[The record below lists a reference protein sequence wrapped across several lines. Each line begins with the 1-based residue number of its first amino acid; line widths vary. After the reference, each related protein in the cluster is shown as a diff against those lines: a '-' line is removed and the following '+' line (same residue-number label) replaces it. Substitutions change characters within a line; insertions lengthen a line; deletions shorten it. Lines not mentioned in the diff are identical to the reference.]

1 MVTKRTPT
9 IDGSG
14 KLLEKFLPERL
25 GDVALKDAIATDA
38 ANPASTIGGALN
50 ATIASKTKSDD
61 ALALSQAM
69 AFAAV
74 PQPLSRWRTK
84 LATDAANAK
93 IVAMGDSTSDP
104 VTDAAQIWNRMK
116 DHHTLA
122 GQGLAGMNPAN
133 IVSYGHNGTKL
144 ADWWASSTSKAEI
157 TGSGAHLVI
166 LSFGI
171 NDLRLGATTQAAF
184 RSLLIQVVDYLRGQM
199 PTTDIVLRIPNS
211 FTSDNVH
218 GFSAGWVSPATPEA
232 SQKYSSEIRN
242 AYLSL
247 IDYWP
252 SGVAVWDAQG
262 RIFGVTSKPFAE
274 TDDLMKDI
282 LHPSAAKGYP
292 AIADG
297 LVEDLIGANAVPAR
311 AAASAVKPFQDIM
324 GRADNAASAGVATTG
339 QAYVTTIGAFGVS
352 AHQLYNPNTSLSR
365 TTVNSGAVNGE
376 FGVTVAVSGTT
387 LAWGFRYTDPANFL
401 YITHSGA
408 SGKYELYKKVA
419 DALTL
424 TATYSTITPANGDKL
439 MVKADGTLVKV
450 YINGA
455 LMGSYDFPQNTNGTW
470 MSLQANNS
478 TPRFTDLYA
487 TPY

>member
-1 MVTKRTPT
+1 MSNAFTDLMVARK
-9 IDGSG
+9 IE
-14 KLLEKFLPERL
+14 KLQGELSATYATNAGLPSA
-25 GDVALKDAIATDA
+25 VAVQA
-38 ANPASTIGGALN
+38 AVY
-50 ATIASKTKSDD
+50 SKSAD
-61 ALALSQAM
+61 ALARSQAM

-84 LATDAANAK
+84 LATDPANAK

-104 VTDAAQIWNRMK
+104 AQDAVEIWDRMK
-116 DHHTLA
+116 EYHTLA

-144 ADWWASSTSKAEI
+144 ADWWASGASKAEI
-157 TGSGAHLVI
+157 TGSGAHLVVC
-166 LSFGI
+166 SFGL
-171 NDLRLGATTQAAF
+171 NDFRLGLTTQAAF
-184 RSLLIQVVDYLRGQM
+184 RALLIQVVDYLRGMM

-211 FTSDNVH
+211 LTSDNVH
-218 GFSAGWVSPATPEA
+218 GWSVGWVSPATPEA
-232 SQKYSSEIRN
+232 SQKYSTEMRN

-262 RIFGVTSKPFAE
+262 RIFGVTAKPFAE
-274 TDDLMKDI
+274 TDGLLKDI

-297 LVEDLIGANAVPAR
+297 LVEDLIGLNAVPAR
-311 AAASAVKPFQDIM
+311 TATTAVKPFQDIM

-339 QAYVTTIGAFGVS
+339 QAYVTTIGAFGVA
-352 AHQLYNPNTSLSR
+352 AHQLYNPNASLSR
-365 TTVNSGAVNGE
+365 TTVNTGASNGE
-376 FGVTVAVSGTT
+376 FGVTIAVSGTT
-387 LAWGFRYTDPANFL
+387 LAWGFRYNDPANFL
-401 YITHSGA
+401 YITHSGS

-419 DALTL
+419 DAITL
-424 TATYSTITPANGDKL
+424 IATYSTNTPANGDKL
-439 MVKADGTLVKV
+439 MVKADGALVKV
-450 YINGA
+450 YINGV
-455 LMGSYDFPQNTNGTW
+455 LMGSYDFPQNVNGTW
-470 MSLQANNS
+470 VSLQANNS